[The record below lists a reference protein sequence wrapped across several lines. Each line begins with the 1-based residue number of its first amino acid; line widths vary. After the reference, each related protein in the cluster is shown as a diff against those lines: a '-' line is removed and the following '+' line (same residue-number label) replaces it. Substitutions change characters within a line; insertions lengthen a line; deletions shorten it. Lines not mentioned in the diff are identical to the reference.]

1 MRVLVD
7 WEQRK
12 MAQATASRGC
22 MTIRLLGHPLC
33 DRNRPAF
40 SRQKPRFLPADAQR
54 FSAGLL
60 KAPQASFSLCS

>member
-1 MRVLVD
+1 
-7 WEQRK
+7 
-12 MAQATASRGC
+12 

-60 KAPQASFSLCS
+60 KAPQASFSLCHQRNGHALLAHAQPRSGGVF